1 VTRCFAIDPGVVPDF
16 VSPAFPM
23 SILTG
28 RELEFLSS
36 LNTSWNRLYWNELAR
51 LFKEGDGSCEARHEP
66 QPLAPAI
73 WIRARLH

>member
-1 VTRCFAIDPGVVPDF
+1 
-16 VSPAFPM
+16 M

-51 LFKEGDGSCEARHEP
+51 LLKQEDSAWDARHEP
-66 QPLAPAI
+66 QSIAPAI
-73 WIRARLH
+73 WISRLH